1 MKAVK
6 LYKAGDVRIEEMP
19 RPEPKSGEVLVR
31 LKAVGVCG
39 SDIHYFKDGRIGD
52 TPIQSPLVLGHE
64 PAGVIEGVG
73 EGVTQFGIG
82 DRVAVDPALSC
93 GVCEWCIQGNPNLC
107 PNVRFFGSPP
117 VDGAFREFLTHPA
130 HAVFKLP
137 RGLSFADGA
146 MLEPFGVAIH
156 AVDLGK
162 IRTAYTAAILGV
174 GSIGLCVLQLVR
186 LSGAAKIFVT
196 DLIDDRLDLARRL
209 GADVAL
215 RADDDPVER
224 IQKLTGG
231 RGVDVV
237 FEAAG
242 ALDTPQQA
250 MEILK
255 PGGTL
260 VLIGICPE
268 DRIPLKASAA
278 RRKGVTIRL
287 ARRMKHVYPRAI
299 RLAERNMVDLK
310 CLVTH
315 RYPLERIAE
324 AFDVVGGYRDGVIK
338 AIITVGEW

>member
-6 LYKAGDVRIEEMP
+6 LYRAGVLRTEEMP
-19 RPEPKSGEVLVR
+19 RPEPKPGEVLVR
-31 LKAVGVCG
+31 IKAVGVCG

-52 TPIQSPLVLGHE
+52 TPIRSPLVLGHE
-64 PAGVIEGVG
+64 PAGVIEAVG
-73 EGVTQFGIG
+73 KWVTQFEIG

-93 GVCEWCIQGNPNLC
+93 GVCECCLEGNPNLC
-107 PNVRFFGSPP
+107 PDVRFFGSPP

-130 HAVFKLP
+130 HAVFKLSD
-137 RGLSFADGA
+137 GLSFADGA
-146 MLEPFGVAIH
+146 MLEPFGVAVH

-162 IRTAYTAAILGV
+162 IRTGTSAAILGV
-174 GSIGLCVLQLVR
+174 GSIGLCVLQLAR
-186 LSGAAKIFVT
+186 LSGAAEIFVT
-196 DLIDDRLDLARRL
+196 DLIDSRLDLARQL

-215 RADDDPVER
+215 RADDDPVGR
-224 IQKLTGG
+224 IRKLTGG

-242 ALDTPQQA
+242 AVETPQQA
-250 MEILK
+250 VDLLK

-278 RRKGVTIRL
+278 RRKGITIRM

-299 RLAERNMVDLK
+299 RLAERNTVDLK

-324 AFDVVGGYRDGVIK
+324 AFDVVGGYKDGVIK
-338 AIITVGEW
+338 AIITAGDW